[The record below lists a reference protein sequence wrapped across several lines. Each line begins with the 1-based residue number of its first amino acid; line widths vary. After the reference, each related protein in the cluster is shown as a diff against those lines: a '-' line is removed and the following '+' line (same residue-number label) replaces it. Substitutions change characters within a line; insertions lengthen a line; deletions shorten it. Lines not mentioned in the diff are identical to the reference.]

1 MVVPGAARGPAGR
14 LIQVSCVTS
23 RKQEPPL
30 TADIVLC
37 VCVYF
42 KGSDF
47 QFKSIGFLE
56 GPWKTEIHRTVD
68 TKHMLNTTTFN
79 QPFTLI
85 FSLDFLAAGASLQQ
99 TSSLTSRDL

>member
-37 VCVYF
+37 VFVSIL
-42 KGSDF
+42 KG
-47 QFKSIGFLE
+47 
-56 GPWKTEIHRTVD
+56 
-68 TKHMLNTTTFN
+68 
-79 QPFTLI
+79 LI
-85 FSLDFLAAGASLQQ
+85 FNSSPLAF
-99 TSSLTSRDL
+99 

>member
-68 TKHMLNTTTFN
+68 TKHI
-79 QPFTLI
+79 FTLDFFVRF
-85 FSLDFLAAGASLQQ
+85 FS
-99 TSSLTSRDL
+99 